1 MEPYTPGAEI
11 FEDGVLYTARFP
23 VPTQEELDAEL
34 ARYEDEYPELRRI
47 KDAPV
52 PSAAEIIREAEERY
66 TYKPRPEAKE
76 GQAKFIELAIGLS
89 KQYEISMEVKRRE
102 QVISVQMDL
111 YAASYFGAVKN
122 WLDALLHMA
131 SEYSIL
137 PKGKEYVSFSLD
149 YALYD
154 RYDNKTGEKVDW

>member
-1 MEPYTPGAEI
+1 MEPYTPGTEI

-23 VPTQEELDAEL
+23 VPTQEELDAKL
-34 ARYEDEYPELRRI
+34 ARYEDEYPELRKI

-52 PSAAEIIREAEERY
+52 TSAAEIIREAEERY

-89 KQYEISMEVKRRE
+89 KQYEISMEVRRRE

-111 YAASYFGAVKN
+111 YAALYFGAVKN

-131 SEYSIL
+131 SEYSTL
-137 PKGKEYVSFSLD
+137 LKGKEYVTFSLD